1 LLYLLSLRLLPD
13 SLELLLLEG
22 VLLLLEED
30 PELLSLLLLLTAD
43 SLFLELLLSDERVVA
58 AGRLSDLAG
67 LELSTAA
74 GLEELLLEEAGAV
87 VAAGLLRSLEAARV
101 SVLGA
106 AGAVSRLEGLAT

>member
-1 LLYLLSLRLLPD
+1 MLRVAEPL
-13 SLELLLLEG
+13 
-22 VLLLLEED
+22 
-30 PELLSLLLLLTAD
+30 LLSLLLLRTEVPL
-43 SLFLELLLSDERVVA
+43 LLLLLLSDERVVA